1 MMDHATVVRLPESV
15 RDRLVDVVGTGGDRT
30 HSVNVSTM
38 ASLVVAGAGV
48 PVAKHGSR
56 AASSQCG
63 AADVLEALGV
73 KIELDPEDILRSLD
87 EAGMAF
93 CFAQRFHSALR
104 HAGPVRRE
112 LGVPTLFNQLGPMAN
127 PVRVR
132 RYVLGVADWS
142 MAPKMLAVMRNTG
155 VLRALV
161 VQGDGGLD
169 ELSISGP
176 SRVLELSEGEVRPRT
191 IDPLQLGI
199 TPAPLEA
206 IRGGTPAVNAD
217 IVRRTLDGEAGAVR
231 EIVTLNAAAGLLV
244 GEAVASLAEGVEL
257 ARAVLDDGRAASVL
271 ERLVA
276 TTNASSTHAP

>member
-1 MMDHATVVRLPESV
+1 
-15 RDRLVDVVGTGGDRT
+15 T

-38 ASLVVAGAGV
+38 AALVVAGGGV

-56 AASSQCG
+56 AASSKCG
-63 AADVLEALGV
+63 AADVLEALGMR
-73 KIELDPEDILRSLD
+73 IELDPDDVRRCLERT
-87 EAGMAF
+87 GMAF

-142 MAPKMLAVMRNTG
+142 VADRMLAVMRNTG
-155 VLRALV
+155 VVRAMV

-176 SRVLELSEGEVRPRT
+176 SRVLELHDGVVRPHT
-191 IDPLQLGI
+191 IDPTQFGI
-199 TPAPLEA
+199 ALAPLET
-206 IRGGTPAVNAD
+206 IKGGEPALNAD
-217 IVRRTLDGEAGAVR
+217 IVRRTLAGETGPVRDIVSLNAGAGLYVGG
-231 EIVTLNAAAGLLV
+231 AAA
-244 GEAVASLAEGVEL
+244 SMAEGVDL
-257 ARAVLDDGRAASVL
+257 ARAVLDDGRALAVL
-271 ERLVA
+271 DGLVA
-276 TTNASSTHAP
+276 ASLG